1 MPYPRLS
8 ALLAATTLA
17 ACAPGVDEYEDPFVA
32 TGEIIALSGGDA
44 GAEAACFTCHG
55 MNGQGDGARTPRIA
69 GLDEGYMLKQL
80 NNYGSDLRP
89 HDPMSSIARRL
100 SDADRAR
107 VARYYARMA
116 PRAAAPV
123 VSPDPARIA
132 AGRALYHQGLP
143 DQGVAACAAC
153 HGPDGQGL
161 GGGNP
166 ALTGQ
171 SPAYL
176 AAQLRLWRS
185 AKRHND
191 PRDVMGAVSR
201 PLSDAQIAAVSAY
214 AASLPHP
221 TPE

>member
-1 MPYPRLS
+1 MPCRPLS

-17 ACAPGVDEYEDPFVA
+17 ACAPGVEDYEDPFVQ
-32 TGEIIALSGGDA
+32 TGEVIALSGGDA
-44 GAEAACFTCHG
+44 GAQGACFTCHG
-55 MNGQGDGARTPRIA
+55 MEGQGDGAETPRIA
-69 GLDEGYMLKQL
+69 GLDEGYILKQL
-80 NNYGSDLRP
+80 NDYGADLRP
-89 HDPMSSIARRL
+89 HHQMSPIARRL

-116 PRAAAPV
+116 PRAAAPA
-123 VSPDPARIA
+123 VSPDADLIA
-132 AGRALYHQGLP
+132 GGRALYHQGLP
-143 DQGVAACAAC
+143 DRNVAACSTC
-153 HGPDGQGL
+153 HGVDGQGL
-161 GGGNP
+161 GAGNP
-166 ALTGQ
+166 PLTGQ

-176 AAQLRLWRS
+176 ATQLELWRS

-221 TPE
+221 SPE